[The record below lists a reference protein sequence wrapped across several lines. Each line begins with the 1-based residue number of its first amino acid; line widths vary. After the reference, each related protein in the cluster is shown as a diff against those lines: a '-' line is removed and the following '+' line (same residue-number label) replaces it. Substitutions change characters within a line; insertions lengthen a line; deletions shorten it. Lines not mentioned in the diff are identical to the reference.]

1 MNIFITGASGF
12 IGGSIAAGLVRAGHH
27 VRGLIRNPE
36 HAAELQA
43 PRHRTGRRHARRS
56 RAADRRSPA
65 ADAVINAASSDHRA
79 AVEALI
85 EGLAGSG
92 KPFLHTSG
100 SSIVGDA
107 SGGEAGAAAIY
118 HEDALPEPTADK
130 AARVA
135 IDRLVLEA
143 AQQNIRSA
151 VLCNT
156 LIYGHGAVAGS
167 ASVQLPRLVRQAQKS
182 GVVRHVGSGGNI
194 WSNVHID
201 DVVDLYRLA
210 LEKTPAGTFYF
221 VESGEAS
228 FRDMSAAI
236 AGAMKLGPA
245 QDWPLADAERNGVMK
260 WLTTGSA
267 RIAGYGANVRASCW
281 WQPKRTSVVSGSSG
295 DGVHRRYRFGTV
307 LRGLWGVL
315 LRGSFFWLRGR
326 LVGAPS
332 RAPKGTSSGRLTAP
346 SRA

>member
-1 MNIFITGASGF
+1 MKIFITGASGF
-12 IGGSIAAGLVRAGHH
+12 IGGSVAAHLVRAGHR
-27 VRGLIRNPE
+27 VRGLIRKPE
-36 HAAELQA
+36 HAAELQRLGIE
-43 PRHRTGRRHARRS
+43 PVIGTLDD
-56 RAADRRSPA
+56 RALLISEAQA
-65 ADAVINAASSDHRA
+65 ADAVINAASSDHEG
-79 AVEALI
+79 AVTALI

-107 SGGEAGAAAIY
+107 SGGEAGEARIY
-118 HEDALPEPTADK
+118 HEDALPEPGADK

-135 IDRLVLEA
+135 IDRLVLDA

-156 LIYGHGAVAGS
+156 LIYGNGAVAGS

-194 WSNVHID
+194 WSNVYLD
-201 DVVDLYRLA
+201 DVAELYRLA

-236 AGAMKLGPA
+236 ARALKLGAP
-245 QDWPLADAERNGVMK
+245 QDWPLEEALKEWGYEMASYGLGSNSRVRGER
-260 WLTTGSA
+260 A
-267 RIAGYGANVRASCW
+267 RKLLG
-281 WQPKRTSVVSGSSG
+281 WQPGRTSVIDWIEHGMLA
-295 DGVHRRYRFGTV
+295 H
-307 LRGLWGVL
+307 
-315 LRGSFFWLRGR
+315 
-326 LVGAPS
+326 
-332 RAPKGTSSGRLTAP
+332 
-346 SRA
+346 

>member
-1 MNIFITGASGF
+1 MSSCFRCFHLRENVLKIFITGASGF
-12 IGGSIAAGLVRAGHH
+12 IGGSIAAHLVRAGHQ
-27 VRGLIRNPE
+27 VRGLIRNPD
-36 HAAELQA
+36 HSAELQRLGIE
-43 PRHRTGRRHARRS
+43 PVIGTLD
-56 RAADRRSPA
+56 DRDLLIAEAQA
-65 ADAVINAASSDHRA
+65 ADAVINAASSDHEG
-79 AVEALI
+79 AVKALI
-85 EGLAGSG
+85 DGLAGSG

-107 SGGEAGAAAIY
+107 SGGEAGEARIY
-118 HEDALPEPTADK
+118 HEDALPTPTADK

-135 IDRLVLEA
+135 IDQLVLKA

-156 LIYGHGAVAGS
+156 LIYGHGAVPGS

-201 DVVDLYRLA
+201 DVAELYRLA

-236 AGAMKLGPA
+236 ARVMKLGEP
-245 QDWPLADAERNGVMK
+245 QNWPLEEAQKEWGYEMASYGLGSNSRVRGER
-260 WLTTGSA
+260 A
-267 RIAGYGANVRASCW
+267 RKLLG
-281 WQPKRTSVVSGSSG
+281 WQPKRTSVI
-295 DGVHRRYRFGTV
+295 DWIEHDMM
-307 LRGLWGVL
+307 
-315 LRGSFFWLRGR
+315 
-326 LVGAPS
+326 
-332 RAPKGTSSGRLTAP
+332 
-346 SRA
+346 

>member
-1 MNIFITGASGF
+1 LNIFVTGASGF
-12 IGGSIAAGLVRAGHH
+12 IGGSIAAGLARAGHH
-27 VRGLIRNPE
+27 VRGLIRNPDQT
-36 HAAELQA
+36 AELQRLGIEPVIGTLDDRA
-43 PRHRTGRRHARRS
+43 LLILEAQ
-56 RAADRRSPA
+56 AADG
-65 ADAVINAASSDHRA
+65 VINAASSDDRA

-135 IDRLVLEA
+135 IDRLVLDS
-143 AQQNIRSA
+143 AQRGIRSA

-201 DVVDLYRLA
+201 DVVDLYALA
-210 LEKTPAGTFYF
+210 LEKAPAGTFYF

-228 FRDMSAAI
+228 FREMSTAI
-236 AGAMKLGPA
+236 AEAMKLGAP
-245 QDWPLADAERNGVMK
+245 QDWPLKDAQQEWGYEMASYGLGSNSRVRGER
-260 WLTTGSA
+260 A
-267 RIAGYGANVRASCW
+267 RTLLG
-281 WQPKRTSVVSGSSG
+281 WQPKRNSVIEWI
-295 DGVHRRYRFGTV
+295 RQEMM
-307 LRGLWGVL
+307 
-315 LRGSFFWLRGR
+315 
-326 LVGAPS
+326 
-332 RAPKGTSSGRLTAP
+332 RAE
-346 SRA
+346 

>member
-12 IGGSIAAGLVRAGHH
+12 IGGSIAAGLVRAGHR
-27 VRGLIRNPE
+27 VTGLIRKPE
-36 HAAELQA
+36 QASELERLGIVPVIGSLDDRALLIAQA
-43 PRHRTGRRHARRS
+43 Q
-56 RAADRRSPA
+56 A
-65 ADAVINAASSDHRA
+65 ADAVINAASSDHRG

-85 EGLAGSG
+85 EGLAGSN

-118 HEDALPEPTADK
+118 HEDKLPEPTADK

-135 IDRLVLEA
+135 IDRLVLDA
-143 AQQNIRSA
+143 AQRGIRSA

-156 LIYGHGAVAGS
+156 LIYGHGAVKGS

-210 LEKTPAGTFYF
+210 LDKTPADTFYF

-228 FRDMSAAI
+228 FHDMSKAI
-236 AGAMKLGPA
+236 ADALGLGAP
-245 QDWPLADAERNGVMK
+245 QDWPLEDAKHEWGYEMASYG
-260 WLTTGSA
+260 LGSNSRVRGTRA
-267 RIAGYGANVRASCW
+267 RELLGWKPR
-281 WQPKRTSVVSGSSG
+281 RTSVL
-295 DGVHRRYRFGTV
+295 DWIRRDMMQSESPV
-307 LRGLWGVL
+307 
-315 LRGSFFWLRGR
+315 
-326 LVGAPS
+326 
-332 RAPKGTSSGRLTAP
+332 
-346 SRA
+346 

>member
-1 MNIFITGASGF
+1 MHVIVFLTKENELKIFITGASGF
-12 IGGSIAAGLVRAGHH
+12 IGGSIAAHLARAGHT

-36 HAAELQA
+36 HGAELKRLGIE
-43 PRHRTGRRHARRS
+43 PVIGTLDD
-56 RAADRRSPA
+56 RALLIAEAKA
-65 ADAVINAASSDHRA
+65 ADAVINAASSDHEG
-79 AVEALI
+79 AVKALI

-92 KPFLHTSG
+92 KTFLHTSG

-107 SGGEAGAAAIY
+107 SGGEAGQARIY
-118 HEDALPEPTADK
+118 HEDALPTPTADK

-135 IDRLVLEA
+135 IDQLVLDA

-156 LIYGHGAVAGS
+156 LIYGHGAVSGS

-201 DVVDLYRLA
+201 DVAELYRLA

-236 AGAMKLGPA
+236 ARAMKLGEP
-245 QDWPLADAERNGVMK
+245 QDWPLEEAQKEWGYEMASYGLGSNSRVRGER
-260 WLTTGSA
+260 A
-267 RIAGYGANVRASCW
+267 RKLLG
-281 WQPKRTSVVSGSSG
+281 WQPKRTSVIDWIEHEMMS
-295 DGVHRRYRFGTV
+295 
-307 LRGLWGVL
+307 
-315 LRGSFFWLRGR
+315 
-326 LVGAPS
+326 
-332 RAPKGTSSGRLTAP
+332 PKGASSEA
-346 SRA
+346 

>member
-1 MNIFITGASGF
+1 MNIFLTGASGF
-12 IGGSIAAGLVRAGHH
+12 IGGSIAAGFVRAGHH
-27 VRGLIRNPE
+27 VRGLIRNPAQ
-36 HAAELQA
+36 AAELKRLGIE
-43 PRHRTGRRHARRS
+43 PVIGTLDDHALLIREAQ
-56 RAADRRSPA
+56 AADG
-65 ADAVINAASSDHRA
+65 VVNAASSDDRG

-92 KPFLHTSG
+92 KPLLHTSG

-135 IDRLVLEA
+135 IDRLVLGA
-143 AQQNIRSA
+143 AQRGVRSA

-201 DVVDLYRLA
+201 DVVALYLLA
-210 LEKTPAGTFYF
+210 LEKTPPGAFYF

-228 FRDMSAAI
+228 FREMSEAI
-236 AGAMKLGPA
+236 GEAMQLGAPQA
-245 QDWPLADAERNGVMK
+245 WPLKDAQQEWGYEMASYGLGSNSRVRGER
-260 WLTTGSA
+260 A
-267 RIAGYGANVRASCW
+267 RQLLG
-281 WQPKRTSVVSGSSG
+281 WQPERTSVL
-295 DGVHRRYRFGTV
+295 DWIRHDM
-307 LRGLWGVL
+307 LR
-315 LRGSFFWLRGR
+315 S
-326 LVGAPS
+326 
-332 RAPKGTSSGRLTAP
+332 
-346 SRA
+346 